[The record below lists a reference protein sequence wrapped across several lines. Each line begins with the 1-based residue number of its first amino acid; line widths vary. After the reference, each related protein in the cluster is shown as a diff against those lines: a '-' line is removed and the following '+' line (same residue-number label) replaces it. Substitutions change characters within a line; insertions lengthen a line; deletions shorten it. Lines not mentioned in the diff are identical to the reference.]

1 MKRGCLLNSP
11 ARFTQFSCRIYS
23 ILLQILLNSTDKI
36 TQFSQSPQIKVR
48 KSQHIRFSKS
58 EIKALHPILLFLYSF
73 FFQMIPDI
81 EGKGKHQNNGPDVV
95 TQLSLA
101 SLM

>member
-1 MKRGCLLNSP
+1 MGILLNSP
-11 ARFTQFSCRIYS
+11 
-23 ILLQILLNSTDKI
+23 DKI
-36 TQFSQSPQIKVR
+36 TQFSQSAQIKVD
-48 KSQHIRFSKS
+48 KIQHIRFSKS

-81 EGKGKHQNNGPDVV
+81 EGKGKHQNNVPDIV

>member
-1 MKRGCLLNSP
+1 MKRGCLLNSR
-11 ARFTQFSCRIYS
+11 AGFIQISCKVYS
-23 ILLQILLNSTDKI
+23 ILLQILLNSTGII
-36 TQFSQSPQIKVR
+36 TQFSQSTQIKVR

-81 EGKGKHQNNGPDVV
+81 EGKGKHQNNGPDIV
-95 TQLSLA
+95 TQLNLA

>member
-1 MKRGCLLNSP
+1 MKRGCLLNS
-11 ARFTQFSCRIYS
+11 RTDFTQISCRFYS
-23 ILLQILLNSTDKI
+23 NLIRNLLNSRAYF
-36 TQFSQSPQIKVR
+36 TQFSQSTQIKVR

-81 EGKGKHQNNGPDVV
+81 EGKGKHQNNGPDIV
-95 TQLSLA
+95 TQQSLA

>member
-1 MKRGCLLNSP
+1 MKRGCLLNSI
-11 ARFTQFSCRIYS
+11 ADFTQISYGIYS
-23 ILLQILLNSTDKI
+23 ILVHILLNSTDKI
-36 TQFSQSPQIKVR
+36 TQFSQSTQIKVR

-81 EGKGKHQNNGPDVV
+81 EGKGKYQNNGPDIV
-95 TQLSLA
+95 TSLSLA

>member
-1 MKRGCLLNSP
+1 MKRGCLLNSI
-11 ARFTQFSCRIYS
+11 ADFTQISYGIYS
-23 ILLQILLNSTDKI
+23 ILVHILLNYTDKI
-36 TQFSQSPQIKVR
+36 TQFSQSTQIKVR

-58 EIKALHPILLFLYSF
+58 EIKALHLILLFLYSF

-95 TQLSLA
+95 TLLSLA